1 VRRTGIGSRAP
12 RTRQPK
18 EPFLDDV
25 VIGTPAPRARLTQG
39 IRYMIAGAFFFS
51 VMSLFVKLAG
61 RRLPSQ
67 EIVFARSLIMAVI
80 CWVALRRRALPPLG
94 TRRGLLVLRSI
105 FGFAAL
111 SCFYYALVHLP
122 LADATVIQYTNPVF
136 TALLAVFLL
145 RERLR
150 PIELAGLAVSLAG
163 VLIVARP
170 SFLFG
175 TAARLPLLPVLV
187 ALGGAVCSGTAYV
200 LVRKLETE
208 HYLVVIFY
216 FSVLS
221 VLGSFPFLLHQPV
234 LPRGSEWLVLLGVG
248 LSTQAGQ
255 VFLTRGLH
263 QERAGRATAATLVQV
278 VFAAFW
284 GVLVFGEVPDAWVLL
299 GSALIIGSVLALG
312 RS

>member
-1 VRRTGIGSRAP
+1 M
-12 RTRQPK
+12 
-18 EPFLDDV
+18 LDDV
-25 VIGTPAPRARLTQG
+25 VIEPPARAPRLSIG

-67 EIVFARSLIMAVI
+67 EIVFARSLIMTVI
-80 CWVALRRRALPPLG
+80 CLVALRRRAIPPLG
-94 TRRGLLVLRSI
+94 TRRRLLLLRSG

-150 PIELAGLAVSLAG
+150 PVELAGLALSLLG

-175 TAARLPLLPVLV
+175 TAARLPLVPVLV

-200 LVRKLETE
+200 LVRKLESE
-208 HYLVVIFY
+208 HYLVVILY
-216 FSVLS
+216 FSMLS
-221 VLGSFPFLLHQPV
+221 VLGSFPFLLHQAV
-234 LPRGSEWLVLLGVG
+234 LPRGWEWLVLLGVG

-263 QERAGRATAATLVQV
+263 RERAGRATAATLVQV

-284 GVLVFGEVPDAWVLL
+284 GVLVFGEVPDVWVLF
-299 GSALIIGSVLALG
+299 GSALIIGSILALG
-312 RS
+312 RG